1 MIHNHVEL
9 TGESRQVR
17 RRKQRESNKSMDKF
31 MKMSDIKEIDT
42 FDDKLTDS
50 WLLDFD
56 NWYMSKTL
64 LERGYFCAGTGTG
77 KTHFMHLKLMPH
89 LIENYNGKVFIQ
101 IAPETMLVSKS
112 SKRKFMKKLKKM
124 NIVPEQFFNE
134 TISDTFE
141 TLEDIA
147 NGEEDYVYI
156 TLTDS
161 KFREQMKYLLPKLE
175 KLGLLEDTYIFV
187 DEGAVGSV
195 SSAEWYRHV
204 YGVDNPQYK
213 GSKYKVI
220 GSCLK
225 KVGGLILFLP
235 NPTNEMV
242 NIGVGTED
250 YVSINKF
257 PTKDEMLYRTACWNP
272 TQWFDKNTKAL
283 DTLSDFFGKVMSD
296 QLEQDAMYHEL
307 INKGIVLNTSKTNLN
322 PKRAGIVKMETKYKL
337 VLKDERDYI
346 KKVLLE
352 ANFPRHWDF
361 KICFLGGGTLDM
373 FQANNGKIELVE
385 TPYGYDEDD
394 VIRDLADNENKLR
407 FLFVTNKAGMGV
419 DVPNLYDV
427 LALRIPVGRTK
438 ENEPTVLLG
447 LNFLGRAMRQV
458 VTHEELSLFFQNN
471 QEDLYRRYY
480 VMVNGFTPWLPR
492 KRDNEEKGYWEETE
506 KVIHNIFNSTLEVL
520 KSLTFLK

>member
-134 TISDTFE
+134 TISNTFE

-161 KFREQMKYLLPKLE
+161 KF
-175 KLGLLEDTYIFV
+175 
-187 DEGAVGSV
+187 
-195 SSAEWYRHV
+195 
-204 YGVDNPQYK
+204 
-213 GSKYKVI
+213 
-220 GSCLK
+220 
-225 KVGGLILFLP
+225 
-235 NPTNEMV
+235 
-242 NIGVGTED
+242 
-250 YVSINKF
+250 
-257 PTKDEMLYRTACWNP
+257 
-272 TQWFDKNTKAL
+272 
-283 DTLSDFFGKVMSD
+283 
-296 QLEQDAMYHEL
+296 
-307 INKGIVLNTSKTNLN
+307 
-322 PKRAGIVKMETKYKL
+322 
-337 VLKDERDYI
+337 
-346 KKVLLE
+346 
-352 ANFPRHWDF
+352 
-361 KICFLGGGTLDM
+361 
-373 FQANNGKIELVE
+373 
-385 TPYGYDEDD
+385 
-394 VIRDLADNENKLR
+394 
-407 FLFVTNKAGMGV
+407 
-419 DVPNLYDV
+419 
-427 LALRIPVGRTK
+427 
-438 ENEPTVLLG
+438 
-447 LNFLGRAMRQV
+447 
-458 VTHEELSLFFQNN
+458 
-471 QEDLYRRYY
+471 
-480 VMVNGFTPWLPR
+480 
-492 KRDNEEKGYWEETE
+492 
-506 KVIHNIFNSTLEVL
+506 
-520 KSLTFLK
+520 

>member
-1 MIHNHVEL
+1 
-9 TGESRQVR
+9 
-17 RRKQRESNKSMDKF
+17 
-31 MKMSDIKEIDT
+31 
-42 FDDKLTDS
+42 
-50 WLLDFD
+50 
-56 NWYMSKTL
+56 
-64 LERGYFCAGTGTG
+64 
-77 KTHFMHLKLMPH
+77 
-89 LIENYNGKVFIQ
+89 
-101 IAPETMLVSKS
+101 
-112 SKRKFMKKLKKM
+112 
-124 NIVPEQFFNE
+124 
-134 TISDTFE
+134 
-141 TLEDIA
+141 
-147 NGEEDYVYI
+147 
-156 TLTDS
+156 
-161 KFREQMKYLLPKLE
+161 
-175 KLGLLEDTYIFV
+175 
-187 DEGAVGSV
+187 
-195 SSAEWYRHV
+195 
-204 YGVDNPQYK
+204 
-213 GSKYKVI
+213 
-220 GSCLK
+220 
-225 KVGGLILFLP
+225 
-235 NPTNEMV
+235 MV
-242 NIGVGTED
+242 
-250 YVSINKF
+250 
-257 PTKDEMLYRTACWNP
+257 
-272 TQWFDKNTKAL
+272 
-283 DTLSDFFGKVMSD
+283 
-296 QLEQDAMYHEL
+296 
-307 INKGIVLNTSKTNLN
+307 
-322 PKRAGIVKMETKYKL
+322 TKYKL

>member
-134 TISDTFE
+134 TISNTFE

-307 INKGIVLNTSKTNLN
+307 INKGIVLNKHV
-322 PKRAGIVKMETKYKL
+322 KRYL
-337 VLKDERDYI
+337 
-346 KKVLLE
+346 
-352 ANFPRHWDF
+352 
-361 KICFLGGGTLDM
+361 
-373 FQANNGKIELVE
+373 
-385 TPYGYDEDD
+385 
-394 VIRDLADNENKLR
+394 
-407 FLFVTNKAGMGV
+407 
-419 DVPNLYDV
+419 
-427 LALRIPVGRTK
+427 
-438 ENEPTVLLG
+438 
-447 LNFLGRAMRQV
+447 
-458 VTHEELSLFFQNN
+458 
-471 QEDLYRRYY
+471 
-480 VMVNGFTPWLPR
+480 
-492 KRDNEEKGYWEETE
+492 
-506 KVIHNIFNSTLEVL
+506 
-520 KSLTFLK
+520 